1 LQKLARA
8 CLTIHSSRTGFAGR
22 LNSGVRQHMKVLLLS
37 SALVLTWL
45 PTQAA
50 LAKTD
55 PLCAPLRAFVASVKP
70 DETNT
75 LEFHT
80 SWGGNFKDSAE
91 PAIFAKRC
99 NHFGYGPAG
108 AVCTYLMEHGATEF
122 SDTNFKRAV
131 MCLSPETRLD
141 SGLSVSGAAMS
152 LSYGSPDRGAHVSL
166 EFSEDSQ
173 LGGMVLKVA
182 ADGY

>member
-1 LQKLARA
+1 
-8 CLTIHSSRTGFAGR
+8 
-22 LNSGVRQHMKVLLLS
+22 MKAPLLLI
-37 SALVLTWL
+37 ALVLTWL

-55 PLCAPLRAFVASVKP
+55 PLCAPLRAFVASVKS
-70 DETNT
+70 DETKT

-80 SWGGNFKDSAE
+80 SWGGNFKDSTE

-99 NHFGYGPAG
+99 NHFGYGPADV
-108 AVCTYLMEHGATEF
+108 VCTYLMQHGATEF

-131 MCLSPETRLD
+131 MCLSPRTRLD

-152 LSYGSPDRGAHVSL
+152 LSYGSPDRGAHVRL
-166 EFSEDSQ
+166 VFSEDSQ
-173 LGGMVLKVA
+173 LGGMVLTVA

>member
-1 LQKLARA
+1 
-8 CLTIHSSRTGFAGR
+8 
-22 LNSGVRQHMKVLLLS
+22 MKAPLLS
-37 SALVLTWL
+37 IALVLTWL
-45 PTQAA
+45 PIQATP
-50 LAKTD
+50 AKAD
-55 PLCAPLRAFVASVKP
+55 PLCAPLRAFVASVKS
-70 DETNT
+70 DETKT

-80 SWGGNFKDSAE
+80 SWGGNFKDSTE

-99 NHFGYGPAG
+99 NHFGYGPADV
-108 AVCTYLMEHGATEF
+108 VCTYLMEHGAIEF

-131 MCLSPETRLD
+131 MCLLPRTRLD

-166 EFSEDSQ
+166 VFSEDSQ
-173 LGGMVLKVA
+173 LGGMVLRVA